1 MSDRP
6 RETPEPPLSRI
17 RLHQLASRLEIPAS
31 DVMRRAQ
38 ALDIDVHS
46 VLQSL
51 EPDAVLRVLEDY
63 RSPASTDA
71 NGATPN
77 PGLVLK
83 LLTSIAGR
91 PKPEEE
97 ASGKVPPSL
106 AEETRDQDQ
115 PTLYEEAGIEPN
127 QVSSEPAAP
136 KDAPEDEPDP
146 DPVVPEEDEPDP
158 DPVVREKDEPDPD
171 PVVPEEESTA
181 TAWRMPTNRYQGR
194 RTGADQSLTQ
204 LPLQREPGYRA
215 EHTIESPPVDPL
227 DAAPDSPSD
236 SVGWGRALA
245 KVPYRLTKSLG
256 GVLYRWTEKL
266 VIRLERDSSQPALE
280 FVEQSRERRR
290 VILAAGA
297 IVASTAVLATTFAIM
312 RPTHAAESE
321 VIVTT
326 SGAGASDLDRELQS
340 FIVVAESQ
348 AVLGPVAEELGISVP
363 ELKDSFSAE
372 IIGDSTVLR
381 FVVARQDLESAL
393 AINQAILNS
402 YLLVANQPAD
412 QAQAAFLDAE
422 ISAVQQELGVASDRL
437 EVLDAAEA
445 ANEASR
451 VRIETDRAIA
461 QNRLASLESRLV
473 DLQSFGEPPPGAISF
488 VSTQVEETRALIDG
502 LVAELQTLESA
513 DSAAARGEAEALR
526 DERSALRSELSQL
539 EATKTDL
546 ALDQIGGPRA
556 GVLAPTHEVED
567 SLGLTPIRA
576 LALGILVGGAL
587 AFAWVVAATQFR
599 KRP

>member
-1 MSDRP
+1 
-6 RETPEPPLSRI
+6 
-17 RLHQLASRLEIPAS
+17 
-31 DVMRRAQ
+31 MRRAQ

-83 LLTSIAGR
+83 LLTSIGGR
-91 PKPEEE
+91 PEPGEE
-97 ASGKVPPSL
+97 ASGEVPPSL

-115 PTLYEEAGIEPN
+115 PPPPEEAVIEPE
-127 QVSSEPAAP
+127 QVSSEPADP
-136 KDAPEDEPDP
+136 LDAPGTEPDS
-146 DPVVPEEDEPDP
+146 
-158 DPVVREKDEPDPD
+158 DPVVREG
-171 PVVPEEESTA
+171 ESTP

-194 RTGADQSLTQ
+194 RTGADPSLAQ
-204 LPLQREPGYRA
+204 LPLQSEPGYRA
-215 EHTIESPPVDPL
+215 ESTIESPRVDPL

-236 SVGWGRALA
+236 SVGWGRTLA
-245 KVPYRLTKSLG
+245 KIPYRSTKALG
-256 GVLYRWTEKL
+256 RVLYRWTEKL
-266 VIRLERDSSQPALE
+266 VIRLERDSSQPVLE

-297 IVASTAVLATTFAIM
+297 IVASTAILATTFAIM

-326 SGAGASDLDRELQS
+326 SGSGASDLDRELQS

-348 AVLGPVAEELGISVP
+348 AVLGPVAEEFGISVP
-363 ELKDSFSAE
+363 ELRDSFSSE

-381 FVVARQDLESAL
+381 FVVARQDLESAV
-393 AINQAILNS
+393 AMNQAILNS

-422 ISAVQQELGVASDRL
+422 ISTVQQELGVASDRL

-473 DLQSFGEPPPGAISF
+473 DLQSFGEAPPGAISF